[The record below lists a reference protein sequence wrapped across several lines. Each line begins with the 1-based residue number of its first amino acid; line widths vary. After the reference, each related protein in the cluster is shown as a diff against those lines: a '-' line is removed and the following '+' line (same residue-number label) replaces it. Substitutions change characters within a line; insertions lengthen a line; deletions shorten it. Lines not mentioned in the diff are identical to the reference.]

1 MKPPRSASPPPEKS
15 LPPELGAGL
24 RLYQSGLHQEAERIF
39 RQFQQKR
46 PGDADALHLCGV
58 AIQAQGRLD
67 EAADYFSRAV
77 AKNGKRATYW
87 VNWALCLAAGGH
99 VAQAIQK
106 LEMATRLKPDFVEA
120 WYNLGVLQRQANQV
134 EAAVAS
140 YRKVLRLS
148 PHHLS
153 ALNNLGDMLSQMGQR
168 TEAIALLQHALA
180 LRPDFTDAQYNL
192 ACLMVDEAPAETIP
206 LLRQV
211 IQACPGLGD
220 AYRLCAKALSKNAEH
235 AAAVTMLELAL
246 RQTQDSADIRN
257 DLGLVYLEMGD
268 LPRAR
273 QEFETAISLCP
284 DHGHALYNLAFA
296 VKADAQP
303 VLLAKLDA
311 AISTP
316 GVADDIQVLL
326 HFASGHLHE
335 SAQNYDR
342 AFSHFEQA
350 NRLKH
355 AQYQPEEIEAQFAAL
370 RAVFT
375 RDFYSASPLGSD
387 DPLPVII
394 VGMPRSGTTLVE
406 QIIASHPQAAGAGE
420 LLMFN
425 QMANGLGALLKTA
438 EPYPD
443 NVRLLTTVQRE
454 QLAKHYL
461 AELKRRGGEDK
472 NRISDKMP
480 GNFVNLGLI
489 AWLFPRAKI
498 IHCRRDPL
506 DTCLSC
512 FATNFTG
519 HLPFTYS
526 LESLAHYYRQ
536 YQALMAHWEMVLPT
550 PIYTVTYETLVT
562 SPDTEIPQLI
572 EFIGLPWDARCQ
584 SPHQT
589 QRAVSTASNV
599 QIRQPIYQKSVRRA
613 DRFARH
619 LLPLKAGL
627 QLA

>member
-1 MKPPRSASPPPEKS
+1 MKPSRSASAPSGKPLS
-15 LPPELGAGL
+15 PELTAGL
-24 RLYQSGLHQEAERIF
+24 RLYQSGLHQEAERVF
-39 RQFQQKR
+39 RQFQQKHS
-46 PGDADALHLCGV
+46 GDAEALHLCGL

-67 EAADYFSRAV
+67 EAADCFARAV
-77 AKNGKRATYW
+77 AKNGKRPAYW
-87 VNWALCLAAGGH
+87 VNWALCLAAGER
-99 VAQAIQK
+99 VTQALEK

-120 WYNLGVLQRQANQV
+120 WYNLGVLQRQTNQI

-168 TEAIALLQHALA
+168 AEAIVLLQHALA

-211 IQACPGLGD
+211 IQARPGLID
-220 AYRLCAKALSKNAEH
+220 AYRMCAKALSKNADH
-235 AAAVTMLELAL
+235 SAAVALLELAL
-246 RQTQDSADIRN
+246 HQTQDSADIRN
-257 DLGLVYLEMGD
+257 DLGLVCLEMGD
-268 LPRAR
+268 LTRAR
-273 QEFETAISLCP
+273 QEFETAINLRP
-284 DHGHALYNLAFA
+284 DHAHALYNLAFA
-296 VKADAQP
+296 VKSDAQP
-303 VLLAKLDA
+303 TLLAKLDA
-311 AISTP
+311 AISSP
-316 GVADDIQVLL
+316 GVTDEIQVLL

-335 SAQNYDR
+335 SAQNYDQ

-350 NRLKH
+350 NQLKH
-355 AQYQPEEIEAQFAAL
+355 AQYQPAEIEEQFAAL

-375 RDFYSASPLGSD
+375 HDFYSASPLGSD

-420 LLMFN
+420 LLIFN
-425 QMANGLGALLKTA
+425 QIANGLSALLKTA

-443 NVRLLTTVQRE
+443 NVKLLTTVQRE
-454 QLAKHYL
+454 QLATRYL
-461 AELKRRGGEDK
+461 TELKRRGGTDK
-472 NRISDKMP
+472 LRISDKMP

-536 YQALMAHWEMVLPT
+536 YQALMAHWEAVLPT

-562 SPDTEIPQLI
+562 APDTEIPRLI
-572 EFIGLPWDARCQ
+572 ECIGLPWDARCQ

-599 QIRQPIYQKSVRRA
+599 QVRQPIYQKSVRRA

-619 LLPLKAGL
+619 LLPLKTGL